1 MLKFATRYTQALIAL
16 LVAMVGYCLVVVPA
30 IEPGASQQALVPTLN
45 TSLASEAWWEGFF
58 PEGAWQTRKPMF
70 INTDKGILLFDTWE
84 LVNEKTYE
92 LKPLT
97 MILPLSKTARQ
108 AIQENQP
115 DAVLQHDM
123 WIVSAQQGAT
133 IHFEEPPNLTNG
145 TVPKI
150 VFGRLSGEI
159 ELTRKVANELGKR
172 PWSLRTNDLTI
183 DQRELSTQ
191 SSVTIQWNDSLIQ
204 GRALKIL
211 LRGDLLGSQSDAAAG
226 WGPLDELELYHVD
239 KIDIALPP
247 GGIWADVN
255 VARIQEQAELKLLPA
270 RVQATCGGRFAFD
283 FKKSIA
289 TLQNGVTIRH
299 QLGNLPPDEFSCD
312 HIAFE
317 LRPPSRI
324 AIPTDERMSG
334 VSIKNF
340 EAMGVD
346 SLQEFVG
353 EKWVELRAPTVQV
366 AAKAKRL
373 RVDLE
378 RQRIDFDGKIDRPDA
393 TQSLVILNYQ
403 GSELQAPRIEYQAAP
418 EQTNG
423 GARHLG
429 WMFADGPGEMRLAES
444 SDFGSARVRWQ
455 QSMKMTPSP
464 ESEKTQWIELLGD
477 TLVESQQHGY
487 LASDRLEV
495 WLQQTAENE
504 LISAISHPG
513 NSAQSRYLPARLYAS
528 GETLVS
534 TSSIRAQ
541 VSQLN
546 VDLVYA
552 NQDQDQGSQA
562 QNEVALTDSRGNP
575 MHQWI
580 AAPGISAQTSS
591 IGQPAHADAGA
602 ASITSPAAGPPSQPV
617 SVSGDTLIAKV
628 ISAGKQGWIDHLHI
642 SGPVR
647 VWRDAQNQRDSF
659 PWHIEGE
666 QLALA
671 TNRAGQVDMQIDGS
685 PAKVIVAEGSLEG
698 ATLRFDQAS
707 NLIWMNHPGSFTIP
721 VSVLN
726 STRQPGQQGIEW
738 FEPLQCSWQGRMVFD
753 GNVARIKGG
762 VQFES
767 ALRANRSNGDA
778 YATADQNL
786 ADAQLWWFRGN
797 ADELSFRLASPLDM
811 SGRAEENVVEIER
824 VVLDSNVR
832 IRASQLDALGERKS
846 REEISVPSLIF
857 HVQQSQIVARGPGW
871 IKSNFPSKGRP
882 GQLASTSSMA
892 TSLLQGAHLKFRD
905 SMVGYLDRKQLIF
918 EGKVEVGV
926 SPLQSWDEMVDV
938 NQMQQLTMDQML
950 LNCDQLN
957 VYDTSAL
964 STLPPLAGMPRSAWE
979 IQAAG
984 NVAFNGKTESGTYD
998 GTGHQVTYVQAKEL
1012 LILRG
1017 DGRDSAMLR
1026 RVPPTG
1032 ARPTF
1037 SGDAVL
1043 HVDEVRINPRTLDTQ
1058 GEIKLGSAGF
1068 RMEFDENM
1076 VPRANASGSSVP
1088 PLGNSIPN
1096 PRQDFY
1102 KRGRN

>member
-1 MLKFATRYTQALIAL
+1 MVTFATRYIQALIAL

-30 IEPGASQQALVPTLN
+30 IEPGEQQHAVIPTLN
-45 TSLASEAWWEGFF
+45 TAAASETWWEGFF
-58 PEGAWQTRKPMF
+58 PEGSWQTRKPMF
-70 INTDKGILLFDTWE
+70 INTDKGILLFDKWE

-191 SSVTIQWNDSLIQ
+191 SAVSIQWNDSLIQ
-204 GRALKIL
+204 GRALKVL
-211 LRGDLLGSQSDAAAG
+211 LRGDLLGSQSDASAG

-255 VARIQEQAELKLLPA
+255 VAQIQDQPELKSLPA

-283 FKKSIA
+283 FKKSVA

-299 QLGNLPPDEFSCD
+299 QLADLPPDEFSCD

-317 LRPPSRI
+317 LRPPSRS
-324 AIPTDERMSG
+324 ALPTEERMSG
-334 VSIKNF
+334 INIKNF

-346 SLQEFVG
+346 ALQEFVG
-353 EKWVELRAPTVQV
+353 EKWVELRAPTAQV
-366 AAKAKRL
+366 AAKAKRM

-403 GSELQAPRIEYQAAP
+403 GNELQSPRIEYQAAP
-418 EQTNG
+418 EKATG
-423 GARHLG
+423 EARHLG
-429 WMFADGPGEMRLAES
+429 WMFANGPGEMRLAET
-444 SDFGSARVRWQ
+444 SDLGSARVRWQ
-455 QSMKMTPSP
+455 ESLKMTPSP
-464 ESEKTQWIELLGD
+464 ESEQTQWIELLGD
-477 TLVESQQHGY
+477 ILVESQQHGF

-495 WLQQTAENE
+495 WLQQTEQDGLTSAARNNQDSAET
-504 LISAISHPG
+504 
-513 NSAQSRYLPARLYAS
+513 RYLPARLFAS
-528 GETLVS
+528 GKTLVS
-534 TSSIRAQ
+534 TNSIRAQ

-552 NQDQDQGSQA
+552 NQGLSNQTQG
-562 QNEVALTDSRGNP
+562 ELALTDSIGNP
-575 MHQWI
+575 MQQWI
-580 AAPGISAQTSS
+580 VAPEAPTSAISGDQS
-591 IGQPAHADAGA
+591 GN
-602 ASITSPAAGPPSQPV
+602 PSGTIATTGRPSKPV
-617 SVSGDTLIAKV
+617 FVAGDTLIAKV
-628 ISAGKQGWIDHLHI
+628 ISAGKQGWIDHLHV

-647 VWRDAQNQRDSF
+647 VWRDAQNQPGSF

-671 TNRAGQVDMQIDGS
+671 TNQLGQVDMQIDGS
-685 PAKVIVAEGSLEG
+685 PAKVVAAQGSLEG

-707 NLIWMNHPGSFTIP
+707 NLVWMNHPGSLTIP
-721 VSVLN
+721 VSTLN
-726 STRQPGQQGIEW
+726 ATRQSGQEGIEW

-753 GNVARIKGG
+753 GNVARIKGD

-767 ALRANRSNGDA
+767 ALRSNA
-778 YATADQNL
+778 ADH
-786 ADAQLWWFRGN
+786 APSREVEDDQLWWFRGN
-797 ADELSFRLASPLDM
+797 ADELSFSLASPLNMD
-811 SGRAEENVVEIER
+811 GRAENAVEIER
-824 VVLDSNVR
+824 VVLDRNVR
-832 IRASQLDALGERKS
+832 IRASQLDGRGEKKS

-871 IKSNFPSKGRP
+871 VKSNFPSKNRP
-882 GQLASTSSMA
+882 GQLASTSALA

-938 NQMQQLTMDQML
+938 TQMQQLTMDQML

-964 STLPPLAGMPRSAWE
+964 STLPSLAGTPRNTWE

-984 NVAFNGKTESGTYD
+984 NVAFNGRAESGTYD

-1012 LILRG
+1012 LVLRG

-1026 RVPPTG
+1026 RVPPAG
-1032 ARPTF
+1032 ARPNF

-1043 HVDEVRINPRTLDTQ
+1043 HVDEVRINPRTLATQ
-1058 GEIKLGSAGF
+1058 GEIKLGSAGL
-1068 RMEFDENM
+1068 RMEFDENRA
-1076 VPRANASGSSVP
+1076 PRTGANGSAVP
-1088 PLGNSIPN
+1088 PLGDSIPS